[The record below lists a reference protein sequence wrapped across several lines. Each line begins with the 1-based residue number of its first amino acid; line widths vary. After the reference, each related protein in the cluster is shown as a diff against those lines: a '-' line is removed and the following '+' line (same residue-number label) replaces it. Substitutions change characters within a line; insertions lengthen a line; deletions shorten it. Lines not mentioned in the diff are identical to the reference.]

1 MSTISEREIVDIF
14 NLVLYSVVPVYR
26 FSAVNLRKTRYSRAH
41 FKASALKIGIF
52 FELPRVICERRAR
65 TDKAHI
71 ALENI
76 YELRQLIKAG
86 RSYYFSD
93 ASHAAVALIR
103 ILTRSHMLRTDAHR
117 AELVHFKNFSVFSE
131 ALLLENHGTF

>member
-1 MSTISEREIVDIF
+1 M
-14 NLVLYSVVPVYR
+14 
-26 FSAVNLRKTRYSRAH
+26 NLRKTRYSRAH

-52 FELPRVICERRAR
+52 FELPRMICERRAR

-103 ILTRSHMLRTDAHR
+103 ILTRSHMLRTDTHR
-117 AELVHFKNFSVFSE
+117 AKLVHFKNFSVFSE